1 MLEVIDNKLV
11 ISREEELRKFYE
23 MKIEAESKIEEIEN
37 KLKEEAM
44 EKCKELG
51 VSTLENDFLKMTYK
65 KPSQRT
71 TIDSKRLKEEAPDI
85 FEAYSKTSEVKE
97 SISISIK

>member
-1 MLEVIDNKLV
+1 
-11 ISREEELRKFYE
+11 
-23 MKIEAESKIEEIEN
+23 
-37 KLKEEAM
+37 
-44 EKCKELG
+44 
-51 VSTLENDFLKMTYK
+51 MTYK

-85 FEAYSKTSEVKE
+85 FEAYSKTSDVKE